1 MRIRDSARLD
11 RQRVDRGGAL
21 WGHPPAG
28 IRNGRTEPG
37 AADLDEL
44 RHVGPLVLDR
54 LAQLGEEPTGGQ
66 GDREEVPG
74 PCGAGRDGDRADGSR
89 VGTGVVGQVV
99 AHPERVAPAP
109 ALPFLGERRP
119 ARRPRSRP
127 WIRPPGPRR
136 ARPRTGRGPPRDHPG
151 RLWAPRRAGRDGRG
165 RVDLRDEARRDRPRQ
180 APCGRSGCRR
190 AGVPRGRRRDPRAGG
205 RGGPNHGSASGDRL
219 ALDPPG
225 RGRAGARRG
234 KRHRS
239 CTSPGGRHLSM
250 RFQDAARDARAI
262 VYAGIQADP
271 LVARLAAL
279 AADATY
285 GQRLMA
291 RAVMNGEST
300 DPATW
305 RVIFPTV
312 FGPTAPDLERAEA
325 LLAASLEVA
334 GRGEQ
339 VRSQFRGAFVEA
351 LSQVLVARRTGD
363 AAVRRE
369 RRVLFDGVAS
379 EIHPYDLTVETAGRE
394 EAWDCKWG
402 ARGINAA

>member
-1 MRIRDSARLD
+1 
-11 RQRVDRGGAL
+11 
-21 WGHPPAG
+21 
-28 IRNGRTEPG
+28 
-37 AADLDEL
+37 
-44 RHVGPLVLDR
+44 
-54 LAQLGEEPTGGQ
+54 
-66 GDREEVPG
+66 
-74 PCGAGRDGDRADGSR
+74 
-89 VGTGVVGQVV
+89 
-99 AHPERVAPAP
+99 
-109 ALPFLGERRP
+109 
-119 ARRPRSRP
+119 
-127 WIRPPGPRR
+127 
-136 ARPRTGRGPPRDHPG
+136 
-151 RLWAPRRAGRDGRG
+151 
-165 RVDLRDEARRDRPRQ
+165 
-180 APCGRSGCRR
+180 
-190 AGVPRGRRRDPRAGG
+190 
-205 RGGPNHGSASGDRL
+205 
-219 ALDPPG
+219 
-225 RGRAGARRG
+225 
-234 KRHRS
+234 
-239 CTSPGGRHLSM
+239 M

-363 AAVRRE
+363 AAVHRE

-379 EIHPYDLTVETAGRE
+379 EIHPYDLTVERAGRE

-402 ARGINAA
+402 ARGINADVLNQLDDAHRHAADEERSLRVGLIVFDVRTSCAVRLSQQTAPRQGTAVVTLETLDALAGRKATPG